1 MHTYSCTYVHQTL
14 MYIHEFTY
22 IHTTYIH
29 RKIVECSTTEYMCGT
44 PEGPEG
50 IHRTTSNFQLPFINL
65 NVYPQISHIVGQSG
79 TKLFTVTSV
88 RSPVD
93 DDMTR
98 HFNFSFPLS
107 YNCALAG
114 ANGA

>member
-1 MHTYSCTYVHQTL
+1 MYVHMHTY
-14 MYIHEFTY
+14 IHDIHTY
-22 IHTTYIH
+22 IHTYIH

-44 PEGPEG
+44 PEGSEG